1 MAAPAVEGNH
11 GGVKMAKRK
20 SHVLVWGVSAG
31 VALLIVGAGALAVKT
46 LTSDEGARRER
57 AIQTVTLLKPP
68 PPPPPEKIKEK
79 PPEPEVKKEEIIEQ
93 KQVEKPQEQP
103 QEAKESPPPG
113 DRLGV
118 DAEGGSGSDGFGL
131 VANKG
136 GAALIG
142 GGAGGGGGGS
152 LMSKYGW
159 YTAIIQNDLRR
170 LLQEYMEKNGGIPE
184 GSCKVSLQIKLD
196 DQGRILSYKVAD
208 ACGNNRVDEAVNK
221 VLQSARISE
230 PPPSD
235 MPKSIKI
242 RISAKG

>member
-1 MAAPAVEGNH
+1 MAALKKSKSKIIVWFGAAVMVLLL
-11 GGVKMAKRK
+11 GGAATMAMKM
-20 SHVLVWGVSAG
+20 LSAEDTQRRQR
-31 VALLIVGAGALAVKT
+31 AVQ
-46 LTSDEGARRER
+46 S
-57 AIQTVTLLKPP
+57 VTLLKPP

-79 PPEPEVKKEEIIEQ
+79 PPEPEIKKEEIIEH

-103 QEAKESPPPG
+103 QEAKDAPPPG
-113 DRLGV
+113 DRLGL
-118 DAEGGSGSDGFGL
+118 DAEGGSGADGFGL
-131 VANKG
+131 LANKG

-142 GGAGGGGGGS
+142 SGAGGGGGN
-152 LMSKYGW
+152 LMGKYGW
-159 YTAIIQNDLRR
+159 YAAIIQNDLRR

-196 DQGRILSYKVAD
+196 DQGRVLSYKVVD
-208 ACGNNRVDEAVNK
+208 ACGNSRVDEAVNR

-230 PPPSD
+230 PPPGD